1 LKYILQRF
9 ILQGGVK
16 KYYLPEKGK
25 NMKRQIVASI
35 NNIANELDRNGL
47 YAEANALTKVMKK
60 LAFDKDFDEEG
71 THDDMFGEMDDDR
84 EPNLPDPPG
93 NNSNVAVRRSERGF
107 YVSATLSTDKDNI
120 YLGEKSGR
128 ESAGGFKSP
137 FENKMDAIVYA
148 QEWADELGEKYD
160 ILFTVV
166 DRTKPKPFSP
176 DTGAMRYEEDRDER
190 SSH

>member
-1 LKYILQRF
+1 MQV
-9 ILQGGVK
+9 GVK
-16 KYYLPEKGK
+16 KYYLPLKGK
-25 NMKRQIVASI
+25 NMKRQIIASI

-47 YAEANALTKVMKK
+47 YAEASALTKVMKK

-71 THDDMFGEMDDDR
+71 TYDDMFGPMDDDS

-93 NNSNVAVRRSERGF
+93 NNSNVAVRKSDRGF
-107 YVSATLSTDKDNI
+107 YVSATLSTDKDHI

-137 FENKMDAIVYA
+137 FESKMDAIVYA
-148 QEWADELGEKYD
+148 QEWADELGKKHD

-166 DRTKPKPFSP
+166 DRTKPRPFSP
-176 DTGAMRYEEDRDER
+176 DTGATAYERERDER
-190 SSH
+190 SSY

>member
-1 LKYILQRF
+1 MR
-9 ILQGGVK
+9 
-16 KYYLPEKGK
+16 
-25 NMKRQIVASI
+25 RQIIAKI
-35 NNIANELDRNGL
+35 NNIANELDNNGL
-47 YAEANALTKVMKK
+47 YAEANALTNVMKK
-60 LAFDKDFDEEG
+60 LALDQFRDNENFDE
-71 THDDMFGEMDDDR
+71 MFGEMDDDR

-190 SSH
+190 SSY